1 MWLIREIRAAV
12 ICLIACFILKTPCF
26 KLVEKN
32 EKNEKAY
39 EKSEEKKKKGMMLR
53 KPLSKHEKKGK
64 EKKGIFFKEKC
75 LPLFFLCE

>member
-39 EKSEEKKKKGMMLR
+39 EKSEEKKKKGMMFR
-53 KPLSKHEKKGK
+53 KPLSKHDKKRKRKEGNIFRGK
-64 EKKGIFFKEKC
+64 MLAIV
-75 LPLFFLCE
+75 LSM